1 MDDEIHIHYF
11 AVSLPDMLVF
21 DIDLNQRNKQ
31 HCNYLIGLGNI
42 GLGNYEKGAA
52 YLELV
57 LKNDINHQGAAT
69 YLRMINFIKQT
80 THFNQPA

>member
-1 MDDEIHIHYF
+1 
-11 AVSLPDMLVF
+11 LPDMLVF

-69 YLRMINFIKQT
+69 YLNMISFMQQT
-80 THFNQPA
+80 SHINQLYNNSNKSLE

>member
-1 MDDEIHIHYF
+1 MNNEIRIDYF

-69 YLRMINFIKQT
+69 YLNMINFMQQAIGI
-80 THFNQPA
+80 NQIV